1 MDLAVF
7 MNDVNKR
14 GTVISMV
21 AIGKKLDAI
30 EFITAWTDCTSSDAE
45 KAIEHLRLT
54 EEYKKHLSVLEEVRK
69 REEYLRLHPPVIYR
83 PASKVIHANQPITR
97 HTNKGFQN
105 KSSYKKPNTVVLI
118 DAENIGAAKC
128 PEIVRI
134 AKEEGEISEM
144 RYFARKNDDATKPWK
159 AMASTYKIKPILSDG
174 EPEKNKIDR
183 LIIKHAK
190 KILANNKSIDIFC
203 IASNDG
209 DYKELVEELK
219 DQERKRVIIL
229 ADSIS
234 KKLEKAASYVRQ
246 I

>member
-1 MDLAVF
+1 MDLDVF

-14 GTVISMV
+14 GTIISMV
-21 AIGKKLDAI
+21 AIGNKLDAV
-30 EFITAWTDCTSSDAE
+30 EFIVAWTDCTPFDAE
-45 KAIEHLRLT
+45 KVIERLRLT
-54 EEYKKHLSVLEEVRK
+54 EEYRKHLSILEEVRK

-83 PASKVIHANQPITR
+83 PVAKEIHTNQPIKKPANLKI
-97 HTNKGFQN
+97 HN

-128 PEIVRI
+128 PKIVRI

-144 RYFARKNDDATKPWK
+144 RYFARRNDDATKPWK
-159 AMASTYKIKPILSDG
+159 EMASRYGIKPILSDG
-174 EPEKNKIDR
+174 EPEKNKIDK

-209 DYKELVEELK
+209 DYTELVEELK
-219 DQERKRVIIL
+219 DQERKRVVIL
-229 ADSIS
+229 ADNIS
-234 KKLEKAASYVRQ
+234 KKLKNAASYVGQ